1 MGSLCSQV
9 LYVHIFLSEIMVP
22 YDHRYMV
29 LLSELSDC
37 HRFSTFLPRKK
48 LGNGNE
54 LEVGEGRGELSWLET
69 ALNVK
74 LVNLDPA

>member
-1 MGSLCSQV
+1 MITGTWYCYQNFQIV
-9 LYVHIFLSEIMVP
+9 IDFPHFY
-22 YDHRYMV
+22 RA
-29 LLSELSDC
+29 
-37 HRFSTFLPRKK
+37 KK